1 MEISKIIVLLFITL
15 SLYIPWQK
23 KIPIYYLDFKV
34 NFHVFSFNY
43 LSKFLYWHFVFI
55 VSHRPYHAYCLYV
68 GANSDPRYT
77 EVFQQVISCYQKLY
91 PHTTIFMATNTTEVK
106 WGKYSLIEADFHC
119 MRDLLSRKN
128 Q

>member
-1 MEISKIIVLLFITL
+1 MFFHLFIFQNFCKTFC
-15 SLYIPWQK
+15 
-23 KIPIYYLDFKV
+23 IYCFY
-34 NFHVFSFNY
+34 
-43 LSKFLYWHFVFI
+43 
-55 VSHRPYHAYCLYV
+55 HRPYHAYCLYV

>member
-1 MEISKIIVLLFITL
+1 MLNFWKRCPSLWNLNSPHYPRQILSSYRGSLISLFMVGQRTNIASKL
-15 SLYIPWQK
+15 RGFC
-23 KIPIYYLDFKV
+23 IYCFY
-34 NFHVFSFNY
+34 
-43 LSKFLYWHFVFI
+43 
-55 VSHRPYHAYCLYV
+55 HRPYHAYCLYV

>member
-1 MEISKIIVLLFITL
+1 MSVSDLF
-15 SLYIPWQK
+15 
-23 KIPIYYLDFKV
+23 
-34 NFHVFSFNY
+34 NFFDNADDEALILKS
-43 LSKFLYWHFVFI
+43 HFVFLK
-55 VSHRPYHAYCLYV
+55 VLFLPSGRPYHAYCLYV